1 MFGLKGRQD
10 GFRLLFPK
18 EFLVPEIE
26 EKYTRI
32 LRDKKGYYLTT
43 IDFINESIQKVNVL
57 GFQNATFQQQQSTR
71 GLQPTIDESRVEQ
84 NKFMYASSD
93 YNYRNGVSPIA
104 LTDRTFNVTFR
115 HTLGYLNYFILFENF
130 WYQFSRDM
138 KYNDLMQ
145 TLPID
150 IFNEKGSI
158 YSRIIL
164 YYPLINSM
172 DMLEFDYTQ
181 PIAQSQTFNIE
192 FKYSNFDFEFISIDE
207 LSNNFDDTN
216 SD

>member
-26 EKYTRI
+26 EKYTKI
-32 LRDKKGYYLTT
+32 LAEKHGYYLTP

-57 GFQNATFQQQQSTR
+57 GFQNATVQQQQSSR
-71 GLQPTIDESRVEQ
+71 GEPTLNDNRVEQ
-84 NKFMYASSD
+84 NKFLYAATD
-93 YNYRNGVSPIA
+93 YNYRNGVSPIS

-115 HTLGYLNYFILFENF
+115 HSLGYLNYFILFENF

-138 KYNDLMQ
+138 KYDNLIQ
-145 TLPID
+145 QLYID
-150 IFNEKGSI
+150 IMNERGSI
-158 YSRIIL
+158 YSRIAL

-172 DMLEFDYTQ
+172 DMLDLDYSQ

-192 FKYSNFDFEFISIDE
+192 FKYSDFDFEFIDIDE
-207 LSNNFDDTN
+207 DNHS
-216 SD
+216 

>member
-26 EKYTRI
+26 EKYSEI
-32 LRDKKGYYLTT
+32 LKNKHGYYLTP

-57 GFQNATFQQQQSTR
+57 GFQNGTVQQQQTTR
-71 GLQPTIDESRVEQ
+71 GSEPTLDEKRVEQ
-84 NKFMYASSD
+84 NKFLYGGSD
-93 YNYRNGVSPIA
+93 FNYRAGVSPIS

-115 HTLGYLNYFILFENF
+115 HSLGYLNYFILFENF

-138 KYNDLMQ
+138 KYDDLPQ
-145 TLPID
+145 R
-150 IFNEKGSI
+150 FNVDLYNEIGEI
-158 YSRIIL
+158 YSRIVL
-164 YYPLINSM
+164 YYPMINGM

-192 FKYSNFDFEFISIDE
+192 FKYSDFDFEFIDIE
-207 LSNNFDDTN
+207 H
-216 SD
+216 

>member
-18 EFLVPEIE
+18 EFLVPQVE
-26 EKYTRI
+26 EKYTKI
-32 LRDKKGYYLTT
+32 LANKHGYYLTP

-57 GFQNATFQQQQSTR
+57 GFQNGTVQQQQTTR
-71 GLQPTIDESRVEQ
+71 GSEPTLDEKRVEQ
-84 NKFMYASSD
+84 NKFLYGGSD
-93 YNYRNGVSPIA
+93 FNYRAGVSPIS

-115 HTLGYLNYFILFENF
+115 HSLGYLNYFILFENF

-138 KYNDLMQ
+138 KYDDLPQ
-145 TLPID
+145 R
-150 IFNEKGSI
+150 FNVDLYNEIGEI
-158 YSRIIL
+158 YSRIVL
-164 YYPLINSM
+164 YYPMINGM

-192 FKYSNFDFEFISIDE
+192 FKYSDFDFEFIDIE
-207 LSNNFDDTN
+207 
-216 SD
+216 

>member
-26 EKYTRI
+26 EKYTKI
-32 LRDKKGYYLTT
+32 LAEKHGYYLTP

-57 GFQNATFQQQQSTR
+57 GFQNATVQQQQSSR
-71 GLQPTIDESRVEQ
+71 GEPTLNDMRVEQ
-84 NKFMYASSD
+84 NKFLYAATD
-93 YNYRNGVSPIA
+93 YNYRNGVSPIS

-115 HTLGYLNYFILFENF
+115 HSLGYLNYFILFENF

-138 KYNDLMQ
+138 KYDNLIQ
-145 TLPID
+145 QLYID
-150 IFNEKGSI
+150 IINERGSI
-158 YSRIIL
+158 YSRIAL

-172 DMLEFDYTQ
+172 DMLDLDYSQ

-192 FKYSNFDFEFISIDE
+192 FKYSNFDFEFIDMDE
-207 LSNNFDDTN
+207 NNH
-216 SD
+216 S

>member
-26 EKYTRI
+26 EKYTKI
-32 LRDKKGYYLTT
+32 LAEKHGYYLTP

-57 GFQNATFQQQQSTR
+57 GFQNATVQQQQSSR
-71 GLQPTIDESRVEQ
+71 GEPTLNDNRVEQ
-84 NKFMYASSD
+84 NKFLYAATD
-93 YNYRNGVSPIA
+93 YNYRNGVSPIS

-115 HTLGYLNYFILFENF
+115 HSLGYLNYFILFENF

-138 KYNDLMQ
+138 KYDNLIQ
-145 TLPID
+145 QLYID
-150 IFNEKGSI
+150 IMNERGSI
-158 YSRIIL
+158 YSRIAL

-172 DMLEFDYTQ
+172 DMLDLDYSQ

-192 FKYSNFDFEFISIDE
+192 FKYSNFDFEFIDIDE
-207 LSNNFDDTN
+207 DNHS
-216 SD
+216 

>member
-26 EKYTRI
+26 EKYTKI
-32 LRDKKGYYLTT
+32 LAEKHGYYLTP

-57 GFQNATFQQQQSTR
+57 GFQNATVQQQQSSR
-71 GLQPTIDESRVEQ
+71 GEPTLNDNRVEQ
-84 NKFMYASSD
+84 NKFLYAATD
-93 YNYRNGVSPIA
+93 YNYRNGVSPIS

-115 HTLGYLNYFILFENF
+115 HSLGYLNYFILFENF

-138 KYNDLMQ
+138 KYDNLIQ
-145 TLPID
+145 QLYID
-150 IFNEKGSI
+150 IINERGSI
-158 YSRIIL
+158 YSRIAL

-172 DMLEFDYTQ
+172 DMLDLDYSQ

-192 FKYSNFDFEFISIDE
+192 FKYSNFDFEFIDIDE
-207 LSNNFDDTN
+207 DNN
-216 SD
+216 S

>member
-26 EKYTRI
+26 EKYTKI
-32 LRDKKGYYLTT
+32 LAEKHGYYLTP

-57 GFQNATFQQQQSTR
+57 GFQNATVQQQQSSR
-71 GLQPTIDESRVEQ
+71 GEPTLNDNRVEQ
-84 NKFMYASSD
+84 NKFLYAATD
-93 YNYRNGVSPIA
+93 YNYRNGVSPIS

-115 HTLGYLNYFILFENF
+115 HSLGYLNYFILFENF

-138 KYNDLMQ
+138 KYDNLIQ
-145 TLPID
+145 QLYID
-150 IFNEKGSI
+150 IINERGSI
-158 YSRIIL
+158 YSRIAL

-172 DMLEFDYTQ
+172 DMLDLDYSQ

-192 FKYSNFDFEFISIDE
+192 FKYSNFDFEFIDIDE
-207 LSNNFDDTN
+207 DNHS
-216 SD
+216 